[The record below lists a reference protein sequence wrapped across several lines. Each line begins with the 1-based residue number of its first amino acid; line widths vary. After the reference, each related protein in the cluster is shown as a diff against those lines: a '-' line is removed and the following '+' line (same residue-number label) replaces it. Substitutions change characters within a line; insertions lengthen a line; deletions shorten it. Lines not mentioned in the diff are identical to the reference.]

1 MGIYFNYWKHI
12 RFLSFNLK
20 ESPPLA
26 GIPNYFQKKGVGLH
40 LLKFVAHVFLIL
52 RGGGHCLLRTT
63 PSLWQKAYLPTSSV
77 NQSQP
82 LGSIA
87 NVYVRPIMPPLT
99 YSRQAGQLAL
109 RGMRMTATSCPR
121 LAEQG

>member
-40 LLKFVAHVFLIL
+40 LLKFVAHVFLI
-52 RGGGHCLLRTT
+52 RGGALLIKNHPLPLAESL
-63 PSLWQKAYLPTSSV
+63 PSHQF
-77 NQSQP
+77 SQP
-82 LGSIA
+82 IPALG
-87 NVYVRPIMPPLT
+87 L
-99 YSRQAGQLAL
+99 
-109 RGMRMTATSCPR
+109 
-121 LAEQG
+121 

>member
-40 LLKFVAHVFLIL
+40 LLKFVAHIFLIL
-52 RGGGHCLLRTT
+52 RGGALLIKNYPLPLAESL
-63 PSLWQKAYLPTSSV
+63 PSHQF
-77 NQSQP
+77 SQP
-82 LGSIA
+82 IPALGLYGKCLCP
-87 NVYVRPIMPPLT
+87 VYNATSNLFKQARQLT
-99 YSRQAGQLAL
+99 L
-109 RGMRMTATSCPR
+109 RGRRMTAASCPR

>member
-40 LLKFVAHVFLIL
+40 FTEICSTRFFNSK
-52 RGGGHCLLRTT
+52 GGGT
-63 PSLWQKAYLPTSSV
+63 AY
-77 NQSQP
+77 
-82 LGSIA
+82 
-87 NVYVRPIMPPLT
+87 
-99 YSRQAGQLAL
+99 
-109 RGMRMTATSCPR
+109 
-121 LAEQG
+121 

>member
-52 RGGGHCLLRTT
+52 GVGGHCLLRTT
-63 PSLWQKAYLPTSSV
+63 PSFCQKAYLPTSSV

-82 LGSIA
+82 LGSMA
-87 NVYVRPIMPPLT
+87 KVYVRSIRPPLT

-109 RGMRMTATSCPR
+109 RGMRMTAASCPR

>member
-52 RGGGHCLLRTT
+52 RGGGALLIKNHPLPLAESLPSHQFSQPIPALGLYSKCLC
-63 PSLWQKAYLPTSSV
+63 PAYNATSNLFKTSGPAGSKRDENDRNELPT
-77 NQSQP
+77 
-82 LGSIA
+82 A
-87 NVYVRPIMPPLT
+87 
-99 YSRQAGQLAL
+99 
-109 RGMRMTATSCPR
+109 C
-121 LAEQG
+121 

>member
-40 LLKFVAHVFLIL
+40 LLKFVAHVFLI
-52 RGGGHCLLRTT
+52 RGGGT
-63 PSLWQKAYLPTSSV
+63 AY
-77 NQSQP
+77 
-82 LGSIA
+82 
-87 NVYVRPIMPPLT
+87 
-99 YSRQAGQLAL
+99 
-109 RGMRMTATSCPR
+109 
-121 LAEQG
+121 